1 MSAMS
6 YFLVEIRMS
15 DAGQHELERVART
28 LEAAQTRLRRTATAT
43 RTIVAG
49 LTGDDGRLVCL
60 IEATSLE
67 TVRRLVSMAF
77 LPAARIREITHV
89 TGTPVADPN
98 SQTTATGGGLLRGG
112 YPGGN
117 LDPGVEAELVEDVVH
132 VCLHG
137 ALGQE

>member
-1 MSAMS
+1 MGAMS

-15 DAGQHELERVART
+15 DAGQLELERVART

-49 LTGDDGRLVCL
+49 FTPEDGRLVCL

-67 TVRRLVSMAF
+67 TARRLVGMAF

-89 TGTPVADPN
+89 TGTPIADPN
-98 SQTTATGGGLLRGG
+98 SPPAATGGGLLRGG
-112 YPGGN
+112 YPGGD
-117 LDPGVEAELVEDVVH
+117 LDSGVEAELVEDVVD
-132 VCLHG
+132 VGLHR
-137 ALGQE
+137 ALRHE